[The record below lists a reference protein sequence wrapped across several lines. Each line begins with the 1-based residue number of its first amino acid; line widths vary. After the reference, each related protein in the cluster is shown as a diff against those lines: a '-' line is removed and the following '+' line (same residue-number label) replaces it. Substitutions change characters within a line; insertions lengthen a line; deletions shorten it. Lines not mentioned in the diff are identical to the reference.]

1 MNNPLYRIYDTQE
14 KRHRDDMFVKPNWHI
29 FFIDDFADYKPIVER
44 DRYIVEPLHIR
55 FSWKA
60 YKNDIIQLSDGRLLI
75 LWEYDYVLDDKD
87 FTILW
92 HAIKDVH
99 IIEDHDRMIEEKEIK
114 RQERHKCKECSQWYY
129 SYNGEGD
136 KPVCENWCNHPDGS
150 YWYMCKRPSYCR
162 CSQ

>member
-1 MNNPLYRIYDTQE
+1 MPQAIYRIYDTIE
-14 KRHRDDMFVKPNWHI
+14 KIHRDDMYVN
-29 FFIDDFADYKPIVER
+29 IDWRVNIPWRMVENIDQ

-75 LWEYDYVLDDKD
+75 LWEYDYVLDDKY

-136 KPVCENWCNHPDGS
+136 KPVCENWCSHPDGS